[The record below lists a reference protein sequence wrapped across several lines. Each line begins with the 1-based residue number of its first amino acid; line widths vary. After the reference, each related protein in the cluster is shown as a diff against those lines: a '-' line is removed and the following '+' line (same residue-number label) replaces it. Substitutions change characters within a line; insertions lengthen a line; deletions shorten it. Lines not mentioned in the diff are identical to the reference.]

1 MPKPKSYTKSSE
13 KPAVLQELSED
24 VPMLVRIYSKTCGAC
39 QMSEKPWK
47 AFCNSAPSDIKIVE
61 VEQEAVPDDVMM
73 GVDGFPT
80 YALHT
85 KDGENKHHT
94 GALKKPGDI
103 HKFIGAPSESS

>member
-1 MPKPKSYTKSSE
+1 MPKPKSYTKSTE
-13 KPAVLQELSED
+13 KDVVKEELSKD
-24 VPMLVRIYSKTCGAC
+24 IPMIVRIYSKTCGAC

-47 AFCNSAPSDIKIVE
+47 EFCKSSPPDMKVVE
-61 VEQEAVPDDVMM
+61 VEQDAVPDDVMA

-94 GALKKPGDI
+94 GALMNPADI
-103 HKFIGAPSESS
+103 HKFIEAPEESS